1 MILIQSFTEIGSI
14 LSIEKISI
22 YGMFL
27 LIIYLLWRE
36 NNQLKSKIDK
46 VITNHIGDLKEANK
60 NMQSVMKSWNSLIN
74 EIKDIIRPK

>member
-1 MILIQSFTEIGSI
+1 MILIQNLTDIGSL

-46 VITNHIGDLKEANK
+46 VIANHIGDLKEANK
-60 NMQSVMKSWNSLIN
+60 NMQYFMKSWNSLTN